1 MPLSSWAK
9 NVQGLDPLDEDAGGT
24 VFRDVILLALM
35 GFVAL
40 VILMLP
46 HVHPPLSKQSDDP
59 LLGNVVVEIRWPEE
73 IDADVDL
80 WVQAPGDNPVGFS
93 NRGGLYFDLLRDDL
107 GAFQYV
113 TSANQE
119 MAYSRGVPAG
129 EYIVN
134 VHMYRN
140 ETGIWPVPVSVLVSL
155 KTDVTKAAT
164 PVLRGKVELVRV
176 DEEETVFRFI
186 IDRDGKL
193 DYGSVSHIYKKLH
206 QPPASERL

>member
-1 MPLSSWAK
+1 M
-9 NVQGLDPLDEDAGGT
+9 QGLDPLDEDAGGT

-46 HVHPPLSKQSDDP
+46 HVHPPQAKTSDDP
-59 LLGNVVVEIRWPEE
+59 LLGNVVVEIRWPDE

-80 WVQAPGDNPVGFS
+80 WVLAPGDKPVGFS

-107 GAFQYV
+107 GSLQDITASNV
-113 TSANQE
+113 E

-140 ETGIWPVPVSVLVSL
+140 ETGIWPVPVTILVSM
-155 KTDVTKAAT
+155 KTDITKAAT
-164 PVLRGKVELVRV
+164 PVLRSKVVLVRE
-176 DEEETVFRFI
+176 DQEETVFRFT
-186 IDRDGKL
+186 IDRDGEL
-193 DYGSVSHIYKKLH
+193 DYDSVSHIYRKLS
-206 QPPASERL
+206 QPPASQRL

>member
-1 MPLSSWAK
+1 
-9 NVQGLDPLDEDAGGT
+9 VQGLDPLDEDAGGT

-46 HVHPPLSKQSDDP
+46 HVHPPQAKTSDDP
-59 LLGNVVVEIRWPEE
+59 LLGNVVVEIRWPDE

-80 WVQAPGDNPVGFS
+80 WVLAPGDKPVGFS

-107 GAFQYV
+107 GSLQDITASNV
-113 TSANQE
+113 E

-140 ETGIWPVPVSVLVSL
+140 ETGIWPVPVTILVSM
-155 KTDVTKAAT
+155 KTDITKAAT
-164 PVLRGKVELVRV
+164 PVLRSKVVLVRE
-176 DEEETVFRFI
+176 DQEETVFRFT
-186 IDRDGKL
+186 IDRDGEL
-193 DYGSVSHIYKKLH
+193 DYDSVSHIYRKLS
-206 QPPASERL
+206 QPPASQRL

>member
-1 MPLSSWAK
+1 
-9 NVQGLDPLDEDAGGT
+9 VQGLDPLDEDAGGT

-46 HVHPPLSKQSDDP
+46 HIHPPQAKTSDDP
-59 LLGNVVVEIRWPEE
+59 LLGNVVVEIRWPDE

-80 WVQAPGDNPVGFS
+80 WVQAPGDKPVGFS

-107 GAFQYV
+107 GSFQDI
-113 TSANQE
+113 TSANME

-140 ETGIWPVPVSVLVSL
+140 ETETWPVPVSVLVSL
-155 KTDVTKAAT
+155 KTDISKAAT
-164 PVLRGKVELVRV
+164 PVLRTRIELVRI
-176 DEEETVFRFI
+176 DEEETVYRFT
-186 IDRDGKL
+186 IDRDGNL
-193 DYGSVSHIYKKLH
+193 DYGSISHIFKKLRL
-206 QPPASERL
+206 PPASERL

>member
-1 MPLSSWAK
+1 M
-9 NVQGLDPLDEDAGGT
+9 QGLDPLDEDAGGT

-46 HVHPPLSKQSDDP
+46 HIHPPQAKTSDDP
-59 LLGNVVVEIRWPEE
+59 LLGNVVVEIRWPDE

-80 WVQAPGDNPVGFS
+80 WVQAPGDKPVGFS

-107 GAFQYV
+107 GSFQDI
-113 TSANQE
+113 TSANME

-140 ETGIWPVPVSVLVSL
+140 ETETWPVPVSVLVSL
-155 KTDVTKAAT
+155 KTDISKAAT
-164 PVLRGKVELVRV
+164 PVLRTRIELVRI
-176 DEEETVFRFI
+176 DEEETVYRFT
-186 IDRDGKL
+186 IDRDGNL
-193 DYGSVSHIYKKLH
+193 DYGSISHIFKKLRL
-206 QPPASERL
+206 PPASERL

>member
-1 MPLSSWAK
+1 M
-9 NVQGLDPLDEDAGGT
+9 QGLDPLDEDAGGT

-46 HVHPPLSKQSDDP
+46 HVHPPQAKTSDDP
-59 LLGNVVVEIRWPEE
+59 LLGNVVVEIRWPDE

-80 WVQAPGDNPVGFS
+80 WVLAPGDKPVGFS

-107 GAFQYV
+107 GSLQDITASNV
-113 TSANQE
+113 E

-140 ETGIWPVPVSVLVSL
+140 ETGIWPVPVQVLVSM
-155 KTDVTKAAT
+155 KTDITKAAT
-164 PVLRGKVELVRV
+164 PVLRSKVVLVRE
-176 DEEETVFRFI
+176 DQEETVFRFT
-186 IDRDGKL
+186 IDRDGEL
-193 DYGSVSHIYKKLH
+193 DYDSVSHIYRKLS
-206 QPPASERL
+206 QPPASQRL

>member
-1 MPLSSWAK
+1 MPSSNWAK
-9 NVQGLDPLDEDAGGT
+9 IVQGLDPLDEDAGGT

-46 HVHPPLSKQSDDP
+46 HVHPPQAKTSDDP
-59 LLGNVVVEIRWPEE
+59 LLGNVVVEIRWPDE

-80 WVQAPGDNPVGFS
+80 WVLAPGDKPVGFS

-107 GAFQYV
+107 GSLQDITASNV
-113 TSANQE
+113 E

-140 ETGIWPVPVSVLVSL
+140 ETGVWPVPVQILVSM
-155 KTDVTKAAT
+155 KTDITQAAT
-164 PVLRGKVELVRV
+164 PVLRSKVALVRV
-176 DEEETVFRFI
+176 DQEETVFRFT
-186 IDRDGKL
+186 IDRDGEL
-193 DYGSVSHIYKKLH
+193 DYGSISHIYKKLS
-206 QPPASERL
+206 QPPASQRL

>member
-1 MPLSSWAK
+1 
-9 NVQGLDPLDEDAGGT
+9 VQGFDPLEEDAGGT

-46 HVHPPLSKQSDDP
+46 HIHPPQAKTSDDP
-59 LLGNVVVEIRWPEE
+59 LLGNVVVEIRWPDE

-80 WVQAPGDNPVGFS
+80 WVQAPGDKPVGFS

-107 GAFQYV
+107 GSFQDI
-113 TSANQE
+113 TSANME

-140 ETGIWPVPVSVLVSL
+140 ETETWPVPVSVLVSL
-155 KTDVTKAAT
+155 KTDISKAAT
-164 PVLRGKVELVRV
+164 PVLRTRIELVRI
-176 DEEETVFRFI
+176 DEEETVYRFT
-186 IDRDGKL
+186 IDRDGNL
-193 DYGSVSHIYKKLH
+193 DYGSISHIFKKLRL
-206 QPPASERL
+206 PPASERL

>member
-1 MPLSSWAK
+1 M
-9 NVQGLDPLDEDAGGT
+9 QGLDPLDEDAGGT

-46 HVHPPLSKQSDDP
+46 HVHPPQAKSSDDP
-59 LLGNVVVEIRWPEE
+59 LLGNVVVEIRWPDE

-80 WVQAPGDNPVGFS
+80 WVLAPGDKPVGFS

-107 GAFQYV
+107 GSLQDITASNV
-113 TSANQE
+113 E

-140 ETGIWPVPVSVLVSL
+140 ETGIWPVPVAILVSM
-155 KTDVTKAAT
+155 KTDITKAAT
-164 PVLRGKVELVRV
+164 PVLRSKVVLVRE
-176 DEEETVFRFI
+176 DQEETVFRFT
-186 IDRDGKL
+186 IDRDGEL
-193 DYGSVSHIYKKLH
+193 DYDSVSHIYRKLS
-206 QPPASERL
+206 QPPASQRL

>member
-1 MPLSSWAK
+1 
-9 NVQGLDPLDEDAGGT
+9 VQGLDPLEEDAGGT

-46 HVHPPLSKQSDDP
+46 HIHPPQAKTSDDP
-59 LLGNVVVEIRWPEE
+59 LLGNVVVEIRWPDE

-80 WVQAPGDNPVGFS
+80 WVQAPGDKPVGFS

-107 GAFQYV
+107 GSFQDI
-113 TSANQE
+113 TSANME

-140 ETGIWPVPVSVLVSL
+140 ETETWPVPVSVLVSL
-155 KTDVTKAAT
+155 KTDISKAAT
-164 PVLRGKVELVRV
+164 PVLRTRIELVRI
-176 DEEETVFRFI
+176 DEEETVYRFT
-186 IDRDGKL
+186 IDRDGNL
-193 DYGSVSHIYKKLH
+193 DYGSISHIFKKLRL
-206 QPPASERL
+206 PPASERL

>member
-1 MPLSSWAK
+1 M
-9 NVQGLDPLDEDAGGT
+9 QGLDPLDEDAGGT

-46 HVHPPLSKQSDDP
+46 HVHQPQAKTSDDP
-59 LLGNVVVEIRWPEE
+59 LLGNVVVEIRWPDE

-80 WVQAPGDNPVGFS
+80 WVLAPGDKPVGFS

-107 GAFQYV
+107 GSLQDITASNV
-113 TSANQE
+113 E
-119 MAYSRGVPAG
+119 IAYSRGVPAG

-140 ETGIWPVPVSVLVSL
+140 ETGIWPVPVTILVSM
-155 KTDVTKAAT
+155 KTDITKAAT
-164 PVLRGKVELVRV
+164 PVLRSKVVLVRE
-176 DEEETVFRFI
+176 DQEETVFRFT
-186 IDRDGKL
+186 IDRDGEL
-193 DYGSVSHIYKKLH
+193 DYDSVSHIYRKLS
-206 QPPASERL
+206 QPPASQRL